1 MSIQKVKKP
10 VYDILTQTDSFPYY
24 PLVDLSGVAIQ
35 NDGNDTVTVIISDG
49 LNDIIVNCTTNG
61 RSYNADF
68 KTIKSINVT
77 AGTLFQIELRSVL

>member
-10 VYDILTQTDSFPYY
+10 VYDILTQTDNY